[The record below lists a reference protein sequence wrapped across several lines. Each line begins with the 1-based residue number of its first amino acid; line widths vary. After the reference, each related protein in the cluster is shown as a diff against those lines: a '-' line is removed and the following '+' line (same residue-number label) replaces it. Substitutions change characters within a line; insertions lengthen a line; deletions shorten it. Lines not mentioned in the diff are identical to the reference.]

1 LAAPVREACGNRK
14 HFGEPLSGLTDHN
27 LSMNSSR
34 QPQGLGGADSDVGP
48 IRGLLELARFMR
60 GQPSL
65 REVLD
70 ALAKTVEQALGFA
83 TVAINM
89 YRPDTD
95 EYEVVTVHGNA
106 QAREIL
112 LGNVTAADT
121 WQPLLDPRFR
131 RLGVYFIPAGA
142 LELDLT
148 QRWYTPDLGHSGV
161 ETERGWRAD
170 DALFATLDGA
180 GGRRY
185 GVISVDEP
193 ASGLR
198 PDVRQ
203 LELLDGLATYAGFAI
218 DNARR
223 LAALEGGLARNR
235 ALIASSLDCVI
246 GIDQAG
252 NVIEFNPA
260 AERTFGYRNEDV
272 LGRELAQLIIPPEA
286 RDAHRQALARGLATG
301 DWRLLG
307 RRIETT
313 AMRADGSLLPVEVTL
328 TLVEGAEDDGP
339 VFYGFIRD
347 IAERR
352 RGEEQL
358 AFLAYHDPLT
368 GLPNRILVE
377 QQLDLALARARRTGG
392 AVALMFVDLDDFKEV
407 NDRLGHAAGDILL
420 AGVAARL
427 RSVLRDS
434 DLLARQ
440 GGDEFLVLLADLTED
455 PTLSA
460 EQVGGKLLSALHE
473 PFVVAGTEA
482 RTGASIGVSLY
493 PDDAEDTEALLR
505 HADVSM
511 YQAKTAGGGQIV
523 FHAPSEVGLS
533 RRAGLSAQ
541 LRRAIAQDELELHYE
556 PICCLDA
563 RGGIAGVEALLRWRH
578 PDRGLLRLEAL
589 IGLAEQSSA
598 GEALINW
605 VLGETCRQ
613 AREWRDL
620 GLEPT
625 LSVNVSPHQLLTPGY
640 AARFSE
646 LVAAHD
652 LDPGHFL
659 IELPETAWTVDAA
672 ESLAV
677 IADLRAAGAQLAID
691 DFGDGYSSLSR
702 LCTLDFDVLKIH
714 RGLLIDTP
722 RGKTAVAVLKAV
734 FGLAMACGASI
745 IADGVETEEQASFL
759 ARHGVGRAQGFLFGH
774 PIHADLMT
782 PLLARRLVSRDVA

>member
-1 LAAPVREACGNRK
+1 MDLP
-14 HFGEPLSGLTDHN
+14 
-27 LSMNSSR
+27 R
-34 QPQGLGGADSDVGP
+34 QPLGRGGTGLDVVP
-48 IRGLLELARFMR
+48 IRCLLELSRFMR
-60 GQPSL
+60 GRPSL
-65 REVLD
+65 EEVLD
-70 ALAKTVEQALGFA
+70 RLAGTVGQTLGFA

-89 YRPDTD
+89 YRPETD
-95 EYEVVTVHGNA
+95 EYEVVTVYGNA

-112 LGNVTAADT
+112 LGNVTGADT
-121 WQPLLDPRFR
+121 WEPLLDPRFR
-131 RLGVYFIPAGA
+131 RLGVYFIPEGA

-148 QRWYTPDLGHSGV
+148 QRWYTPDLGHPGLD
-161 ETERGWRAD
+161 TEHAWRAD

-193 ASGLR
+193 VSGLR
-198 PDVRQ
+198 PDDQQ
-203 LELLDGLATYAGFAI
+203 LEVLDGLATHAGWAI
-218 DNARR
+218 DNARQV
-223 LAALEGGLARNR
+223 AALESALRRNR
-235 ALIASSLDCVI
+235 ALITSSLDCVI

-260 AERTFGYRNEDV
+260 AERTFGYRSEDV
-272 LGRELAQLIIPPEA
+272 LGRELAELIIPPEA
-286 RDAHRQALARGLATG
+286 RDRHRQALARGLATG
-301 DWRLLG
+301 EWRLLG
-307 RRIETT
+307 RRIEIT
-313 AMRADGSLLPVEVTL
+313 AMRADGSKLPVELTL
-328 TLVEGAEDDGP
+328 TLVEGSKDDGP
-339 VFYGFIRD
+339 VLYGFVRD

-358 AFLAYHDPLT
+358 TYLAYHDPLT

-377 QQLDLALARARRTGG
+377 QQLDLALARARRTDA

-460 EQVGGKLLSALHE
+460 EQVGGKLLAALRE

-493 PDDAEDTEALLR
+493 PDDADDTEALLR
-505 HADVSM
+505 HADAAM
-511 YQAKTAGGGQIV
+511 YQAKTAGGGQLA
-523 FHAPSEVGLS
+523 FHAPSELGRS

-541 LRRAIAQDELELHYE
+541 LRRAIAQGELELHYE
-556 PICCLDA
+556 PVWWLDA
-563 RGGIAGVEALLRWRH
+563 RGAIAGVEALLRWRH

-589 IGLAEQSSA
+589 IGLVEQSSA
-598 GEALINW
+598 GDALISW
-605 VLGETCRQ
+605 VLGEVCRQ
-613 AREWRDL
+613 ARAWRDR

-640 AARFSE
+640 AARLSE
-646 LVAAHD
+646 LVAAHG
-652 LDPGHFL
+652 LDAGQFL

-677 IADLRAAGAQLAID
+677 IADLRAAGAVLAID

-702 LCTLDFDVLKIH
+702 LCALDFGVLKIH
-714 RGLLIDTP
+714 RGLLTDVP
-722 RGKTAVAVLKAV
+722 RGKTPVAVLKAI
-734 FGLAMACGASI
+734 FELATACGATI

-759 ARHGVGRAQGFLFGH
+759 ARHGVSRAQGFLFGH
-774 PIHADLMT
+774 PMRADLVT
-782 PLLARRLVSRDVA
+782 PLLARRLVTRDAV